1 MSINKLSTQMGL
13 DNHYKTPLSSKKP
26 PSSPLISPQRLM
38 EELQILKLYE
48 VTAVGND
55 FLLKRIRIT
64 TVDTDRLEKI
74 HHLIHQLHEG
84 KVWLKTGKKHDKV
97 YAAQGLDLEKIGKI
111 FVERRNKYDPSEPG
125 RIDEIESERVREMSS
140 EDVALLEN
148 IAGAL
153 ESVFGN
159 ELQIKED
166 KLLTSE
172 KKQPIPKKQVK
183 KASSKKVVKE
193 PKTSTTRSSTKNKK
207 KDLVQAERLAV
218 EDHRTKQRK
227 NEKLSKELDEKFSQ
241 RLRKDIKLE
250 NRHQE
255 IARNDH
261 LKEEISSE

>member
-48 VTAVGND
+48 VTTLGND

-64 TVDTDRLEKI
+64 TIDTDRLEKI
-74 HHLIHQLHEG
+74 HHLIQQLHEG
-84 KVWLKTGKKHDKV
+84 KVWLKTGKKHEKV

-125 RIDEIESERVREMSS
+125 RIDEIESERIREMSS

-159 ELQIKED
+159 ELIKED
-166 KLLTSE
+166 KPLLNE
-172 KKQPIPKKQVK
+172 KKQSPSTKSVK
-183 KASSKKVVKE
+183 KTSSKKNIKD
-193 PKTSTTRSSTKNKK
+193 PKIPMAKSSTKNKK
-207 KDLVQAERLAV
+207 KDFVQTERLAV
-218 EDHRTKQRK
+218 EDHRAKQRK

-241 RLRKDIKLE
+241 RLRKDIQLE

-255 IARNDH
+255 IAREDH